1 MTCIVGYSHMGKVYI
16 GGDSAG
22 LSGWG
27 LTVRKDPKVFA
38 NGPCIMGFTS
48 SFRMG
53 DLLRYSLVVPERH
66 PDEDID
72 KWMRTTFVD
81 AIRGCLKTGGYAEKE
96 KEAEIGGE
104 FLVGYM
110 GRLFKVQSDYQVSEA
125 LDPYD
130 ATGCGEEFA
139 KGAMAAMIRV
149 GSDLPEDTVRMAL
162 EITERNCAGV
172 RAPFTVVTL

>member
-1 MTCIVGYSHMGKVYI
+1 
-16 GGDSAG
+16 
-22 LSGWG
+22 
-27 LTVRKDPKVFA
+27 
-38 NGPCIMGFTS
+38 
-48 SFRMG
+48 
-53 DLLRYSLVVPERH
+53 
-66 PDEDID
+66 
-72 KWMRTTFVD
+72 MRTTFVD

-172 RAPFTVVTL
+172 RAPFTVVSL